1 MKDNRLE
8 QRIQHSLNAEL
19 SGLNTTSWQRD
30 QFFESATG
38 GTKVKRKLTYSLVL
52 AIVML
57 LIAATALAAAI
68 TNGFGLVDF
77 WKDTRDNVEIPED
90 AGQYIEHDLAV
101 EETEHFTVRF
111 RETLYDG
118 KTCHIVYDV
127 IPRSKELLLFD
138 KPLDEYW
145 YAQTHLNPDRNKMQ
159 EDGRTILDRWD
170 EGGFTSGWQVDIDVG
185 SDTEDIREYGGGG
198 VLDEETGIYTGSIDV
213 PLESLKEE
221 RTLWF
226 SVRMLPMKDMHD
238 EYSMDYDHEEHVYME
253 RTFHAAVSGEEVI
266 LVNIS
271 PVLFSSIGVQVDQIR
286 LMVLPQ
292 EIQYQIDYSLTDA
305 ALYHSLF
312 DEHPDA
318 DHTVTVHPSFRF
330 VKIEQNGAEPVILPR
345 GVTHNYIGYDIDEEK
360 GLYRQI
366 GSLGRSNFTD
376 IYTLGA
382 YRSLYDDS
390 PVPIETATFQVDVQ
404 NPDTFTP
411 EERVWQQE
419 SDRSKPHQEAT
430 DTFVN
435 PSESDFPQEEA
446 IRIAKEAIL
455 KAYSLPDDAL
465 NHVRVVT
472 NLYVT
477 EERPDYRRWF
487 VQFQVLKEG
496 SDDYVEKYYSC
507 IVDSE
512 GNVIGDPDIN
522 EKSVFEYAEN
532 KQSSVIAT
540 YNDYVMNKAGGWV
553 FQYWSPELK
562 ADFSEKDLPEVSA
575 IVESGDLSLLD
586 NGGDID
592 YDLMAIATH
601 RYGLPRETDITV
613 EQAYQIAVDYLK
625 EHYGLSE
632 DIISHY
638 DQWYYSYD
646 ITDPDN
652 PKWCI
657 VLWPGGSSAMY
668 LMNQYGH
675 DQSSSNYRIEINPS
689 NGTVLNDV
697 VIRLPYSRELSWL
710 VNRY

>member
-19 SGLNTTSWQRD
+19 SGLNTASWQRD
-30 QFFESATG
+30 QFFENATG
-38 GTKVKRKLTYSLVL
+38 GNKVKRKLTYSLVL

-68 TNGFGLVDF
+68 TNGFGLMDF

-90 AGQYIEHDLAV
+90 AGQYIEHDLAE

-111 RETLYDG
+111 REALYDG

-145 YAQTHLNPDRNKMQ
+145 YAQTHLNPDHEKMKV
-159 EDGRTILDRWD
+159 DGRTILDRWD
-170 EGGFTSGWQVDIDVG
+170 EGGYVSGWQVDIDVG
-185 SDTEDIREYGGGG
+185 SDTEDIREYSSEG
-198 VLDEETGIYTGSIDV
+198 VLDEETGIYTGQIDV
-213 PLESLKEE
+213 TLGSLREE
-221 RTLWF
+221 RTLRF
-226 SVRMLPMKDMHD
+226 IVRMLPLQDMHD
-238 EYSMDYDHEEHVYME
+238 EESMDYDHDEYVHME
-253 RTFHAAVSGEEVI
+253 RTFHAAMSGEEVI
-266 LVNIS
+266 LVNTN
-271 PVLFSSIGVQVDQIR
+271 PVLFPSIGVQVDQVR

-292 EIQYQIDYSLTDA
+292 EIQYQIDYSVTDN
-305 ALYHSLF
+305 ALFHSLF

-318 DHTVTVHPSFRF
+318 EHTVTVHPSFRF
-330 VKIEQNGAEPVILPR
+330 TEVDPDSGKTAILPR
-345 GVTHNYIGYDIDEEK
+345 GVTENYTGYSIDEKK
-360 GLYRQI
+360 GLFRQT
-366 GSLGRSNFTD
+366 GSLGRTCIAD
-376 IYTLGA
+376 TYTLGA
-382 YRSLYDDS
+382 YRAVYVDS
-390 PVPIETATFQVDVQ
+390 PAPMESVTFRADVQ
-404 NPDTFTP
+404 NPDTLTQ

-419 SDRSKPHQEAT
+419 SDRSQPHQETT

-435 PSESDFPQEEA
+435 PTESDFPQEEA

-465 NHVRVVT
+465 KHVRIVT

-477 EERPDYRRWF
+477 KERPDYRRWF
-487 VQFQVLKEG
+487 VQFQVLREG

-507 IVDSE
+507 IVDPE

-522 EKSVFEYAEN
+522 EKSVFEYADN

-540 YNDYVMNKAGGWV
+540 YNDYVMNKADGCV

-562 ADFSEKDLPEVSA
+562 ADFSEKVLPEVSS

-646 ITDPDN
+646 TTDPDN

-657 VLWPGGSSAMY
+657 VFWPGGSSAMY

-697 VIRLPYSRELSWL
+697 VIRLPYSKELSWL

>member
-19 SGLNTTSWQRD
+19 SGLNTTSWQRN
-30 QFFESATG
+30 QFFENATG

-68 TNGFGLVDF
+68 TNGFGLMDF

-90 AGQYIEHDLAV
+90 AGQYIEHDLAE

-111 RETLYDG
+111 REALYDG

-145 YAQTHLNPDRNKMQ
+145 YAQTHLNPDHEKMKV
-159 EDGRTILDRWD
+159 DGRTILDRWD
-170 EGGFTSGWQVDIDVG
+170 EGGYASGWQVDIDVG
-185 SDTEDIREYGGGG
+185 SDTEDIREYSSDG
-198 VLDEETGIYTGSIDV
+198 VLDEETGIYTGQIDV
-213 PLESLKEE
+213 TLGSLREE
-221 RTLWF
+221 RTLRF
-226 SVRMLPMKDMHD
+226 IVRMLPLQDMHD
-238 EYSMDYDHEEHVYME
+238 EESMDYDHDEYVHME
-253 RTFHAAVSGEEVI
+253 RTFHAAMSGEEVI
-266 LVNIS
+266 LVNTN
-271 PVLFSSIGVQVDQIR
+271 PVLFPSIGVQVDQVR

-305 ALYHSLF
+305 TLYHSIF
-312 DEHPDA
+312 DDHPDA
-318 DHTVTVHPSFRF
+318 DRTVTLLPLFRF
-330 VKIEQNGAEPVILPR
+330 VEATRDGDEPVAL
-345 GVTHNYIGYDIDEEK
+345 DEEK
-360 GLYRQI
+360 GLYRQT
-366 GSLGRSNFTD
+366 GSLGRSNFSDT
-376 IYTLGA
+376 YTLCA
-382 YRSLYDDS
+382 YRIS
-390 PVPIETATFQVDVQ
+390 VPIETVTFQVDVQ

-435 PSESDFPQEEA
+435 PTESDFPQEEA

-477 EERPDYRRWF
+477 EQRPVYRRWF
-487 VQFQVLKEG
+487 IQFQVLREG

-507 IVDSE
+507 IVDPE

-562 ADFSEKDLPEVSA
+562 ADFSEKVLPEVSA

-646 ITDPDN
+646 TTDPDN

-657 VLWPGGSSAMY
+657 VFWPGGSSAMY

-697 VIRLPYSRELSWL
+697 VIRLPYSKELSWL

>member
-30 QFFESATG
+30 QFFENATG

-68 TNGFGLVDF
+68 TNGFGLMDF

-111 RETLYDG
+111 REALYDG
-118 KTCHIVYDV
+118 KTCQIVYDV

-145 YAQTHLNPDRNKMQ
+145 YAQTRLNADIEEML

-170 EGGFTSGWQVDIDVG
+170 EGGYTSGWQVDIDVG
-185 SDTEDIREYGGGG
+185 SDTDTIGETSSRSNGI
-198 VLDEETGIYTGSIDV
+198 LDEETGIYTGQLDISIG
-213 PLESLKEE
+213 SLKEE

-226 SVRMLPMKDMHD
+226 NVWMVPLKDMHD
-238 EYSMDYDHEEHVYME
+238 EESLDYDHGEYVHME
-253 RTFHAAVSGEEVI
+253 RSFHAAISGEEVI
-266 LVNIS
+266 LVNTNS
-271 PVLFSSIGVQVDQIR
+271 VLFPSIGVQVDQVR

-305 ALYHSLF
+305 TLYHSIF
-312 DEHPDA
+312 DDHPDA
-318 DHTVTVHPSFRF
+318 DRTVTLLPLFRF
-330 VKIEQNGAEPVILPR
+330 VEATRDGDEPVALSKGIT
-345 GVTHNYIGYDIDEEK
+345 GNFSGYSVDEEK
-360 GLYRQI
+360 GLYRQT
-366 GSLGRSNFTD
+366 GSLGRSNFSDT
-376 IYTLGA
+376 YTLCA
-382 YRSLYDDS
+382 YRIS
-390 PVPIETATFQVDVQ
+390 VPIETVTFQVDVQ

-435 PSESDFPQEEA
+435 PTESDFPQEEA

-477 EERPDYRRWF
+477 EQRPDYRRWF
-487 VQFQVLKEG
+487 IQFQVLREG

-507 IVDSE
+507 IVDPE

-562 ADFSEKDLPEVSA
+562 ADFSEKVLPEVSA

-646 ITDPDN
+646 TTDPDN

-657 VLWPGGSSAMY
+657 VFWPGGSSAMY

-697 VIRLPYSRELSWL
+697 VIRLPYSKELSWL

>member
-1 MKDNRLE
+1 MKDKRLE
-8 QRIQHSLNAEL
+8 QQIQHSLNAEL

-30 QFFESATG
+30 QFFANATG
-38 GTKVKRKLTYSLVL
+38 GIKVKRKLTYSLVL

-68 TNGFGLVDF
+68 TNGFGLMDF

-90 AGQYIEHDLAV
+90 AGQYIEHNLAV

-111 RETLYDG
+111 REALYDG

-145 YAQTHLNPDRNKMQ
+145 YAQTRLNADIEEML

-170 EGGFTSGWQVDIDVG
+170 EGGYTSGWQVDIDVG
-185 SDTEDIREYGGGG
+185 SDTDTIGETSSRSNGI
-198 VLDEETGIYTGSIDV
+198 LDEETGIYTGQLDISIG
-213 PLESLKEE
+213 SLKEE

-226 SVRMLPMKDMHD
+226 NVWMVPLKDMHD
-238 EYSMDYDHEEHVYME
+238 EESLDYDHGEYVHME
-253 RTFHAAVSGEEVI
+253 RSFHAAMSGEEVI
-266 LVNIS
+266 LVNTT
-271 PVLFSSIGVQVDQIR
+271 PVLFSSIGVQVDQVR

-292 EIQYQIDYSLTDA
+292 EIQYQIDFSLTDA
-305 ALYHSLF
+305 TLYHSIF
-312 DEHPDA
+312 DYHPDA
-318 DHTVTVHPSFRF
+318 DHTVTLQPEFRF
-330 VKIEQNGAEPVILPR
+330 VKATQDGDEPVALSKGIT
-345 GVTHNYIGYDIDEEK
+345 GNFSGYSVDEEK
-360 GLYRQI
+360 GLYRQA
-366 GSLGRSNFTD
+366 GSLGRSNFSDT
-376 IYTLGA
+376 YTLCA
-382 YRSLYDDS
+382 YRIS
-390 PVPIETATFQVDVQ
+390 VPIETVTFQVDVQ

-435 PSESDFPQEEA
+435 PTESDFPQEEA

-477 EERPDYRRWF
+477 EQRPVYRRWF
-487 VQFQVLKEG
+487 IQFQVLREG

-507 IVDSE
+507 IVDPE

-562 ADFSEKDLPEVSA
+562 ADFSEKVLPEVSA

-646 ITDPDN
+646 TTDPDN

-657 VLWPGGSSAMY
+657 VFWPGGSSARS

-697 VIRLPYSRELSWL
+697 VIRLPYSKELSWL

>member
-19 SGLNTTSWQRD
+19 SGLNTASWQRD
-30 QFFESATG
+30 QFFENATG
-38 GTKVKRKLTYSLVL
+38 GNKVKRKLTYSLVL

-68 TNGFGLVDF
+68 TNGFGLMDF

-90 AGQYIEHDLAV
+90 AGQYIEHDLA
-101 EETEHFTVRF
+101 EKETEHFTVRF
-111 RETLYDG
+111 REALYDG

-145 YAQTHLNPDRNKMQ
+145 YAQTHLNPDHEKMKV
-159 EDGRTILDRWD
+159 DGRTILDRWD
-170 EGGFTSGWQVDIDVG
+170 EGGYASGWQVDIDVG
-185 SDTEDIREYGGGG
+185 SDTEDIREYSSEG
-198 VLDEETGIYTGSIDV
+198 VLDEETGIYTGQIDV
-213 PLESLKEE
+213 TLGSLREE
-221 RTLWF
+221 RTLRF
-226 SVRMLPMKDMHD
+226 IVRMLPLQDMHD
-238 EYSMDYDHEEHVYME
+238 EESMDYDHDEYVHME
-253 RTFHAAVSGEEVI
+253 RTFHAAISGEEVI
-266 LVNIS
+266 LVNTN
-271 PVLFSSIGVQVDQIR
+271 PVLFPSIGVQVDQVR

-305 ALYHSLF
+305 TLYHSIF
-312 DEHPDA
+312 DDHPDA
-318 DHTVTVHPSFRF
+318 DRTVTLLPLFRF
-330 VKIEQNGAEPVILPR
+330 VEATRDGDEPVALSKGI
-345 GVTHNYIGYDIDEEK
+345 TDNFSGYSVDEEK
-360 GLYRQI
+360 GLYRQT
-366 GSLGRSNFTD
+366 GSLGRSNFSDT
-376 IYTLGA
+376 YTLCA
-382 YRSLYDDS
+382 YRIS
-390 PVPIETATFQVDVQ
+390 VPIETVTFQVDVQ

-419 SDRSKPHQEAT
+419 SDRSKPHNEAD

-435 PSESDFPQEEA
+435 PTESDFPQEEA

-477 EERPDYRRWF
+477 EQRPDYRRWF
-487 VQFQVLKEG
+487 IQFQVLREG

-507 IVDSE
+507 IVDPE

-562 ADFSEKDLPEVSA
+562 ADFSEKVLPEVSA

-646 ITDPDN
+646 TTDPDN

-657 VLWPGGSSAMY
+657 VFWPGGSSAMY

-697 VIRLPYSRELSWL
+697 VIRLPYSKELSWL

>member
-30 QFFESATG
+30 QFFENATG
-38 GTKVKRKLTYSLVL
+38 GNKVKRKLTYSLAL

-68 TNGFGLVDF
+68 TNGFGLMDF

-90 AGQYIEHDLAV
+90 AGQYIEHDLAE

-111 RETLYDG
+111 REALYDG

-145 YAQTHLNPDRNKMQ
+145 YAQTRLNADIEEML

-170 EGGFTSGWQVDIDVG
+170 EGGYTSGWQVDIDVG
-185 SDTEDIREYGGGG
+185 SDTDTIGETSSRSNGI
-198 VLDEETGIYTGSIDV
+198 LDEETGIYTGQLDISIG
-213 PLESLKEE
+213 SLKEE

-226 SVRMLPMKDMHD
+226 NVWMVPLKDMHD
-238 EYSMDYDHEEHVYME
+238 EESLDYDHGEYVHME
-253 RTFHAAVSGEEVI
+253 RTFHAATSGEEVI
-266 LVNIS
+266 LANTN
-271 PVLFSSIGVQVDQIR
+271 PVLFPSIGVQVDQVR

-305 ALYHSLF
+305 TLYHSIF
-312 DEHPDA
+312 DYHPDA
-318 DHTVTVHPSFRF
+318 DHTVTLQPEFRF
-330 VKIEQNGAEPVILPR
+330 VKAMRDGDEPVALSKGIT
-345 GVTHNYIGYDIDEEK
+345 GNFSGYSVDEEK
-360 GLYRQI
+360 GLYRQT
-366 GSLGRSNFTD
+366 GSLGRSNFSDT
-376 IYTLGA
+376 YTLCA
-382 YRSLYDDS
+382 YRIS
-390 PVPIETATFQVDVQ
+390 VPIETVTFQVDVQ

-477 EERPDYRRWF
+477 EQRPVYRRWF
-487 VQFQVLKEG
+487 IQFQVLRKG

-507 IVDSE
+507 IVDPE

-562 ADFSEKDLPEVSA
+562 ADFSEKVLPEVSA

-646 ITDPDN
+646 TTDPDN

-657 VLWPGGSSAMY
+657 VFWPGGSSAMY

-697 VIRLPYSRELSWL
+697 VIRLPYSKELSWL

>member
-30 QFFESATG
+30 QFFEHATG

-68 TNGFGLVDF
+68 TNGFGLMDF

-90 AGQYIEHDLAV
+90 AGQYIEQDLAV

-111 RETLYDG
+111 REALYDG

-145 YAQTHLNPDRNKMQ
+145 YAQTRLNADIEEML

-170 EGGFTSGWQVDIDVG
+170 EGGYTSGWQVDIDVG
-185 SDTEDIREYGGGG
+185 SDTDTIGETSSRSNGI
-198 VLDEETGIYTGSIDV
+198 LDEETGIYTGQLDISIG
-213 PLESLKEE
+213 SLKEE

-226 SVRMLPMKDMHD
+226 NVWMVPLKDMHD
-238 EYSMDYDHEEHVYME
+238 EESLDYDHGEYVHME
-253 RTFHAAVSGEEVI
+253 RTFHAATSGEEVI
-266 LVNIS
+266 LVNTN
-271 PVLFSSIGVQVDQIR
+271 PVLFPSIGVQVDQVR

-305 ALYHSLF
+305 TLYHSIF
-312 DEHPDA
+312 DDHPDA
-318 DHTVTVHPSFRF
+318 DRTVTLLPLFRF
-330 VKIEQNGAEPVILPR
+330 VEATRDGDEPVALSKGIT
-345 GVTHNYIGYDIDEEK
+345 GNFSGYSVDEEK
-360 GLYRQI
+360 GLYRQT
-366 GSLGRSNFTD
+366 GSLGRSNFSDT
-376 IYTLGA
+376 YTLCA
-382 YRSLYDDS
+382 YRIS
-390 PVPIETATFQVDVQ
+390 VPIETVTFQVDVQ

-435 PSESDFPQEEA
+435 PTESDFPQEEA

-477 EERPDYRRWF
+477 EQRPVYRRRF
-487 VQFQVLKEG
+487 IQFQVLREG

-507 IVDSE
+507 IVDPE

-562 ADFSEKDLPEVSA
+562 ADFSEKVLPEVSA

-646 ITDPDN
+646 TTDPDN

-657 VLWPGGSSAMY
+657 VFWPGGSSAMY

-697 VIRLPYSRELSWL
+697 VIRLPYSKELSWL

>member
-19 SGLNTTSWQRD
+19 SGLNTTSWQRN
-30 QFFESATG
+30 QFFANATG

-68 TNGFGLVDF
+68 TNGFGLMDF

-90 AGQYIEHDLAV
+90 AGQYIEHDLAE

-111 RETLYDG
+111 REALYDG

-145 YAQTHLNPDRNKMQ
+145 YAQTHLNPDHEKMKV
-159 EDGRTILDRWD
+159 DGRTILDRWD
-170 EGGFTSGWQVDIDVG
+170 EGGYASGWQVDIDVG
-185 SDTEDIREYGGGG
+185 SDTEDIREYSSEG
-198 VLDEETGIYTGSIDV
+198 VLDEETGIYTGQIDV
-213 PLESLKEE
+213 TLGSLREE
-221 RTLWF
+221 RTLRF
-226 SVRMLPMKDMHD
+226 IVRMLPLQDMHD
-238 EYSMDYDHEEHVYME
+238 EESMDYDHDEYVHME
-253 RTFHAAVSGEEVI
+253 RTFHAAISGEEVI
-266 LVNIS
+266 LVNTN
-271 PVLFSSIGVQVDQIR
+271 PVLFPSIGVQVDQVR

-305 ALYHSLF
+305 TLYHSIF
-312 DEHPDA
+312 DDHSDA
-318 DHTVTVHPSFRF
+318 DRTVTLLPLFRF
-330 VKIEQNGAEPVILPR
+330 VEATRDGDEPVALSKGI
-345 GVTHNYIGYDIDEEK
+345 TDNFSGYSVDEEK
-360 GLYRQI
+360 GLYRQT
-366 GSLGRSNFTD
+366 GSLGRSNFSDT
-376 IYTLGA
+376 YTLCA
-382 YRSLYDDS
+382 YRIS
-390 PVPIETATFQVDVQ
+390 VPIETVAFQVDVQ

-419 SDRSKPHQEAT
+419 SDRSKPHNEAD

-435 PSESDFPQEEA
+435 PTESDFPQEEA

-477 EERPDYRRWF
+477 EQRPDYRRWF
-487 VQFQVLKEG
+487 IQFQVLREG

-507 IVDSE
+507 IVDPE

-562 ADFSEKDLPEVSA
+562 ADFSEKVLPEVSA

-646 ITDPDN
+646 TTDPDN

-657 VLWPGGSSAMY
+657 VFWPGGSSAMY

-697 VIRLPYSRELSWL
+697 VIRLPYSKELSWL

>member
-30 QFFESATG
+30 QFFENATG

-111 RETLYDG
+111 REALYDG

-145 YAQTHLNPDRNKMQ
+145 YAQTRLNADIKEML

-170 EGGFTSGWQVDIDVG
+170 EGGYTSGWQVDIDVG
-185 SDTEDIREYGGGG
+185 SDTDTIGETSSRSNGI
-198 VLDEETGIYTGSIDV
+198 LDEETGIYTGQLDISIG
-213 PLESLKEE
+213 SLKEE

-226 SVRMLPMKDMHD
+226 NVWMVPLKDMHD
-238 EYSMDYDHEEHVYME
+238 EESLDYDHGEYVHME
-253 RTFHAAVSGEEVI
+253 RSFHAAMSGEEVI
-266 LVNIS
+266 LVNTT
-271 PVLFSSIGVQVDQIR
+271 PVLFSSIGVQVDQVR
-286 LMVLPQ
+286 LVVLPQ
-292 EIQYQIDYSLTDA
+292 EIQYQIVYSLTDA
-305 ALYHSLF
+305 TLYHSIF

-318 DHTVTVHPSFRF
+318 DHTVTLQPEFRF
-330 VKIEQNGAEPVILPR
+330 VKATQDDDEPVALPK
-345 GVTHNYIGYDIDEEK
+345 GITGNFSGYSIDEEK
-360 GLYRQI
+360 GLYRQT

-376 IYTLGA
+376 TYTLCA
-382 YRSLYDDS
+382 YRIS
-390 PVPIETATFQVDVQ
+390 VPIETVTFQVDVQ

-435 PSESDFPQEEA
+435 PTESDFPQEEA

-477 EERPDYRRWF
+477 EQRPDYHRWF
-487 VQFQVLKEG
+487 VQFQVLREG
-496 SDDYVEKYYSC
+496 SEDYAEKYYSC
-507 IVDSE
+507 IVDPE
-512 GNVIGDPDIN
+512 GKVIGDPDIN
-522 EKSVFEYAEN
+522 EKSVYEYAEK

-540 YNDYVMNKAGGWV
+540 YNDYVMNKAGGWD
-553 FQYWSPELK
+553 FQYWNIELK
-562 ADFSEKDLPEVSA
+562 ADFSEKVLPEVSA

-592 YDLMAIATH
+592 YALMAIAMH
-601 RYGLPRETDITV
+601 RYGLPRKTDITV

-638 DQWYYSYD
+638 DKWYYSYD

-657 VLWPGGSSAMY
+657 VFWPGGSSAMY
-668 LMNQYGH
+668 LMNTYGH

-689 NGTVLNDV
+689 NGTVVNDV
-697 VIRLPYSRELSWL
+697 VIRLPYSNELTWL

>member
-1 MKDNRLE
+1 MKDKRLE
-8 QRIQHSLNAEL
+8 QQIQHSLNAEL

-30 QFFESATG
+30 QFYKNATG

-68 TNGFGLVDF
+68 TNGFGLMDF

-111 RETLYDG
+111 REALYDG

-145 YAQTHLNPDRNKMQ
+145 YAQTHLNPDHEKMKV
-159 EDGRTILDRWD
+159 DGRTILDRWD
-170 EGGFTSGWQVDIDVG
+170 EGGYASGWQVDIDVG
-185 SDTEDIREYGGGG
+185 SDTEDIREYSSEG
-198 VLDEETGIYTGSIDV
+198 VLDEETGIYTGQIDV
-213 PLESLKEE
+213 TLGSLREE
-221 RTLWF
+221 RTLRF
-226 SVRMLPMKDMHD
+226 IVRMLPLQDMHD
-238 EYSMDYDHEEHVYME
+238 EESMDYDHDEYVHME
-253 RTFHAAVSGEEVI
+253 RTFHAAISGEEVI
-266 LVNIS
+266 LVNTN
-271 PVLFSSIGVQVDQIR
+271 PVLFPSIGVQVDQVR

-305 ALYHSLF
+305 TLYHSIF
-312 DEHPDA
+312 DDHPDA
-318 DHTVTVHPSFRF
+318 DRTVTLLPLFRF
-330 VKIEQNGAEPVILPR
+330 VEATRDGDEPVALSKGI
-345 GVTHNYIGYDIDEEK
+345 TDNFSGYSVDEEK
-360 GLYRQI
+360 GLYRQT
-366 GSLGRSNFTD
+366 GSLGRSNFSDT
-376 IYTLGA
+376 YTLCA
-382 YRSLYDDS
+382 YRIS
-390 PVPIETATFQVDVQ
+390 VPIETVTFQVDVQ

-419 SDRSKPHQEAT
+419 SDRSKPHNEAD

-435 PSESDFPQEEA
+435 PTESDFPQEEA

-477 EERPDYRRWF
+477 EQRPDYRRWF
-487 VQFQVLKEG
+487 IQFQVLREG

-507 IVDSE
+507 IVDPE

-562 ADFSEKDLPEVSA
+562 ADFSEKVLPEVSA

-646 ITDPDN
+646 TTDPDN

-657 VLWPGGSSAMY
+657 VFWPGGSSAMY

-697 VIRLPYSRELSWL
+697 VIRLPYSKELSWL

>member
-19 SGLNTTSWQRD
+19 SGLNTTSWQRN
-30 QFFESATG
+30 QFFENATG

-68 TNGFGLVDF
+68 TNGFGLMDF

-111 RETLYDG
+111 REALYDG

-145 YAQTHLNPDRNKMQ
+145 YAQTHLNPDHEKMKV
-159 EDGRTILDRWD
+159 DGRTILDRWD
-170 EGGFTSGWQVDIDVG
+170 EGGYASGWQVDIDVG
-185 SDTEDIREYGGGG
+185 SDTEDIREYSSEG
-198 VLDEETGIYTGSIDV
+198 VLDEETGIYTGQIDV
-213 PLESLKEE
+213 TLGSLREE
-221 RTLWF
+221 RTLRF
-226 SVRMLPMKDMHD
+226 IVRMLPLQDMHD
-238 EYSMDYDHEEHVYME
+238 EESMDYDHDEYVHME
-253 RTFHAAVSGEEVI
+253 RTFHAAISGEEVI
-266 LVNIS
+266 LVNTN
-271 PVLFSSIGVQVDQIR
+271 PVLFPSIGVQVDQVR

-305 ALYHSLF
+305 TLYHSIF
-312 DEHPDA
+312 DDHPDA
-318 DHTVTVHPSFRF
+318 DRTVTLLPLFRF
-330 VKIEQNGAEPVILPR
+330 VEATRDGDEPVALSKGIT
-345 GVTHNYIGYDIDEEK
+345 GNFSGYSVDEEK
-360 GLYRQI
+360 GLYRQT
-366 GSLGRSNFTD
+366 GSLGRSNFSDT
-376 IYTLGA
+376 YTLCA
-382 YRSLYDDS
+382 YRIS
-390 PVPIETATFQVDVQ
+390 VPIETVTFQVDVQ

-435 PSESDFPQEEA
+435 PTESDFPQEEA

-477 EERPDYRRWF
+477 EQRPVYRRWF
-487 VQFQVLKEG
+487 IQFQVLRKG

-507 IVDSE
+507 IVDPE

-562 ADFSEKDLPEVSA
+562 ADFSEKVLPEVSA

-646 ITDPDN
+646 TTDPDN

-657 VLWPGGSSAMY
+657 VFWPGGSSAMY

-697 VIRLPYSRELSWL
+697 VIRLPYSKELSWL

>member
-19 SGLNTTSWQRD
+19 SGLNTASWQRD
-30 QFFESATG
+30 QFFENATG
-38 GTKVKRKLTYSLVL
+38 GNKVNRKLTYSLVL

-68 TNGFGLVDF
+68 TNGFGLMDF

-90 AGQYIEHDLAV
+90 AGQYIEHDLAE

-111 RETLYDG
+111 REALYDG

-145 YAQTHLNPDRNKMQ
+145 YAQTHLNPDHEKMKV
-159 EDGRTILDRWD
+159 DGRTILDRWD
-170 EGGFTSGWQVDIDVG
+170 EGGYASGWQVDIDVG
-185 SDTEDIREYGGGG
+185 SDTEDIREYSSEG
-198 VLDEETGIYTGSIDV
+198 VLDEETGIYTGQIDV
-213 PLESLKEE
+213 TLGSLREE
-221 RTLWF
+221 RTLRF
-226 SVRMLPMKDMHD
+226 IVRMLPLQDMHD
-238 EYSMDYDHEEHVYME
+238 EESMDYDHDEYVHME
-253 RTFHAAVSGEEVI
+253 RTFHAAISGEEVI
-266 LVNIS
+266 LVNTNS
-271 PVLFSSIGVQVDQIR
+271 VLFPSIGVQVDQVR
-286 LMVLPQ
+286 LM
-292 EIQYQIDYSLTDA
+292 
-305 ALYHSLF
+305 YHSIF
-312 DEHPDA
+312 DDHPDA
-318 DHTVTVHPSFRF
+318 DRTVTLLPLFRF
-330 VKIEQNGAEPVILPR
+330 VEATRDGDEPVALSKGI
-345 GVTHNYIGYDIDEEK
+345 TDNFSGYSVDEEK
-360 GLYRQI
+360 GLYRQT
-366 GSLGRSNFTD
+366 GSLGRSNFSDT
-376 IYTLGA
+376 YTLCA
-382 YRSLYDDS
+382 YRIS
-390 PVPIETATFQVDVQ
+390 VPIETVTFQVDVQ

-419 SDRSKPHQEAT
+419 SDRSKPHNEAD

-435 PSESDFPQEEA
+435 PTESDFPQEEA

-477 EERPDYRRWF
+477 EQRPDYRRWF
-487 VQFQVLKEG
+487 IQFQVLREG

-507 IVDSE
+507 IVDPE

-562 ADFSEKDLPEVSA
+562 ADFSEKVLPEVSA

-646 ITDPDN
+646 TTDPDN

-657 VLWPGGSSAMY
+657 VFWPGGSSAMY

-689 NGTVLNDV
+689 NGTVVNDV
-697 VIRLPYSRELSWL
+697 VIRLPYSKELTWL

>member
-1 MKDNRLE
+1 MLSRDNVVRFTIEAILFFVLSALAVVGGILATNTREYTRLQAGLMADYADVLPASSYTEVQSALVEGYGISNVYEGLDEDGNPNGFVVEVEVTDHQTGNPLNLMIGIDYNTAQLTGLQRAPQDQGLSAITDEDIRTILNQARGQQIPVAYGVQRQDTDDTAE
-8 QRIQHSLNAEL
+8 QQVLAGLNDGIYYAQTLSADRSGYIDYVEMSIENGMITMVQWDAFNVDMNIKNRRESSLDGVYEV
-19 SGLNTTSWQRD
+19 SGLNWASQ
-30 QFFESATG
+30 SYI
-38 GTKVKRKLTYSLVL
+38 LCH
-52 AIVML
+52 
-57 LIAATALAAAI
+57 AL
-68 TNGFGLVDF
+68 
-77 WKDTRDNVEIPED
+77 
-90 AGQYIEHDLAV
+90 
-101 EETEHFTVRF
+101 
-111 RETLYDG
+111 
-118 KTCHIVYDV
+118 
-127 IPRSKELLLFD
+127 
-138 KPLDEYW
+138 
-145 YAQTHLNPDRNKMQ
+145 M
-159 EDGRTILDRWD
+159 
-170 EGGFTSGWQVDIDVG
+170 
-185 SDTEDIREYGGGG
+185 
-198 VLDEETGIYTGSIDV
+198 
-213 PLESLKEE
+213 
-221 RTLWF
+221 
-226 SVRMLPMKDMHD
+226 
-238 EYSMDYDHEEHVYME
+238 
-253 RTFHAAVSGEEVI
+253 
-266 LVNIS
+266 
-271 PVLFSSIGVQVDQIR
+271 
-286 LMVLPQ
+286 
-292 EIQYQIDYSLTDA
+292 
-305 ALYHSLF
+305 
-312 DEHPDA
+312 
-318 DHTVTVHPSFRF
+318 
-330 VKIEQNGAEPVILPR
+330 
-345 GVTHNYIGYDIDEEK
+345 
-360 GLYRQI
+360 
-366 GSLGRSNFTD
+366 
-376 IYTLGA
+376 
-382 YRSLYDDS
+382 
-390 PVPIETATFQVDVQ
+390 DVQ

-419 SDRSKPHQEAT
+419 SDRSKPHNEAD

-435 PSESDFPQEEA
+435 PTESDFPQEEA

-477 EERPDYRRWF
+477 EQRPDYRRWF
-487 VQFQVLKEG
+487 IQFQVLREG

-507 IVDSE
+507 IVDPE

-562 ADFSEKDLPEVSA
+562 ADFSEKVLPEVSA

-646 ITDPDN
+646 TTDPDN

-657 VLWPGGSSAMY
+657 VFWPGGSSAMY

-697 VIRLPYSRELSWL
+697 VIRLPYSKELSWL

>member
-30 QFFESATG
+30 QFFENATG

-68 TNGFGLVDF
+68 TNGFGLMDF

-111 RETLYDG
+111 REALYDG

-145 YAQTHLNPDRNKMQ
+145 YAQTRLNADIEEML

-170 EGGFTSGWQVDIDVG
+170 EGGYTSGWQVDIDVG
-185 SDTEDIREYGGGG
+185 SDTDTIGETSSRSNGI
-198 VLDEETGIYTGSIDV
+198 LDEETGIYTGQLDISIG
-213 PLESLKEE
+213 SLKEE

-226 SVRMLPMKDMHD
+226 NVWMVPLKDMHD
-238 EYSMDYDHEEHVYME
+238 EESLDYDHGEYVHME
-253 RTFHAAVSGEEVI
+253 RSFHAAISGEEVI
-266 LVNIS
+266 LVNTNS
-271 PVLFSSIGVQVDQIR
+271 VLFPSIGVQVDQVR

-305 ALYHSLF
+305 TLYHSIF
-312 DEHPDA
+312 DDHPDA
-318 DHTVTVHPSFRF
+318 DRTVTLLPLFRF
-330 VKIEQNGAEPVILPR
+330 VEATRDGDEPVALSKGI
-345 GVTHNYIGYDIDEEK
+345 TDNFSGYSVDEEK
-360 GLYRQI
+360 GLYRQT
-366 GSLGRSNFTD
+366 GSLGRSNFSDT
-376 IYTLGA
+376 YTLCA
-382 YRSLYDDS
+382 YRIS
-390 PVPIETATFQVDVQ
+390 VPIETVTFQVDVQ

-419 SDRSKPHQEAT
+419 SDRSKPHNEAD

-435 PSESDFPQEEA
+435 PTESDFPQEEA

-477 EERPDYRRWF
+477 EQRPDYRRWF
-487 VQFQVLKEG
+487 IQFQVLREG

-507 IVDSE
+507 IVDPE

-562 ADFSEKDLPEVSA
+562 ADFSEKVLPEVSA

-646 ITDPDN
+646 TTDPDN

-657 VLWPGGSSAMY
+657 VFWPGGSSAMY

-697 VIRLPYSRELSWL
+697 VIRLPYSKELSWL

>member
-1 MKDNRLE
+1 MKDNRLG

-19 SGLNTTSWQRD
+19 SGLNTTSWQRN
-30 QFFESATG
+30 QFFENATG
-38 GTKVKRKLTYSLVL
+38 GTRVKRKLTYSLVL

-68 TNGFGLVDF
+68 TNGFGLMDF

-111 RETLYDG
+111 REALYDG

-145 YAQTHLNPDRNKMQ
+145 YAQTHLNPDHEKMKV
-159 EDGRTILDRWD
+159 DGRTILDRWD
-170 EGGFTSGWQVDIDVG
+170 EGGYASGWQVDIDVG
-185 SDTEDIREYGGGG
+185 SDTEDIREYSSEG
-198 VLDEETGIYTGSIDV
+198 VLDEETGIYTGQIDV
-213 PLESLKEE
+213 TLGSLREE
-221 RTLWF
+221 RTLRF
-226 SVRMLPMKDMHD
+226 IVRMLPLQDMHD
-238 EYSMDYDHEEHVYME
+238 EESMDYDHDEYVHME
-253 RTFHAAVSGEEVI
+253 RTFHAAMSGEEVI
-266 LVNIS
+266 LVNTN
-271 PVLFSSIGVQVDQIR
+271 PVLFPSIGVQVDQVR

-305 ALYHSLF
+305 TLYHSIF
-312 DEHPDA
+312 DDHPDA
-318 DHTVTVHPSFRF
+318 DRTVTLLPLFRF
-330 VKIEQNGAEPVILPR
+330 VEATRDGDEPVALSKGI
-345 GVTHNYIGYDIDEEK
+345 TDNFSGYSVDEEK
-360 GLYRQI
+360 GLYRQT
-366 GSLGRSNFTD
+366 GSLGRSNFSDT
-376 IYTLGA
+376 YTLCA
-382 YRSLYDDS
+382 YRIS
-390 PVPIETATFQVDVQ
+390 VPIETVTFQVDVQ

-419 SDRSKPHQEAT
+419 SDRSKPHNEAD

-435 PSESDFPQEEA
+435 PTESDFPQEEA

-477 EERPDYRRWF
+477 EQRPDYRRWF
-487 VQFQVLKEG
+487 IQFQVLREG

-507 IVDSE
+507 IVDPE

-562 ADFSEKDLPEVSA
+562 ADFSEKVLPEVSA

-646 ITDPDN
+646 TTDPDN

-657 VLWPGGSSAMY
+657 VFWPGGSSAMY

-697 VIRLPYSRELSWL
+697 VIRLPYSKELSWL

>member
-30 QFFESATG
+30 QFFENATG

-68 TNGFGLVDF
+68 TNGFGLMDF

-111 RETLYDG
+111 REALYDG

-145 YAQTHLNPDRNKMQ
+145 YAQTRLNADIEEML

-170 EGGFTSGWQVDIDVG
+170 EGGYTSGWQVDIDVG
-185 SDTEDIREYGGGG
+185 SDTDTIGETSSRSNGI
-198 VLDEETGIYTGSIDV
+198 LDEETGIYTGQLDISIG
-213 PLESLKEE
+213 SLKEE

-226 SVRMLPMKDMHD
+226 NVWMVPLKDMHD
-238 EYSMDYDHEEHVYME
+238 EESLDYDHGEYVHME
-253 RTFHAAVSGEEVI
+253 RTFHAAMSGEEVI
-266 LVNIS
+266 LVNTN
-271 PVLFSSIGVQVDQIR
+271 PVLFSSIGVQVDQVR
-286 LMVLPQ
+286 LVVLPQ
-292 EIQYQIDYSLTDA
+292 EIQYQIDFSLTDA
-305 ALYHSLF
+305 TLYHSIF
-312 DEHPDA
+312 DDHPDA
-318 DHTVTVHPSFRF
+318 DHTVMLQPEFRF
-330 VKIEQNGAEPVILPR
+330 VKATRDGDEPVALSKGIT
-345 GVTHNYIGYDIDEEK
+345 GNFSGYSVDEEK
-360 GLYRQI
+360 GLYRQT
-366 GSLGRSNFTD
+366 GSLGRSNFSDT
-376 IYTLGA
+376 YTLCA
-382 YRSLYDDS
+382 YRIS
-390 PVPIETATFQVDVQ
+390 VPIETVTFQVDVQ

-435 PSESDFPQEEA
+435 PTESDFPQEEA

-477 EERPDYRRWF
+477 EQRPVYRRWF
-487 VQFQVLKEG
+487 IQFQVLREG

-507 IVDSE
+507 IVDPE

-562 ADFSEKDLPEVSA
+562 ADFSEKVLPEVSA

-657 VLWPGGSSAMY
+657 VFWPGGSSAMY
-668 LMNQYGH
+668 LMNTYGH

-689 NGTVLNDV
+689 NGIVLNDV
-697 VIRLPYSRELSWL
+697 VIRLPYSKELSWL

>member
-1 MKDNRLE
+1 
-8 QRIQHSLNAEL
+8 
-19 SGLNTTSWQRD
+19 
-30 QFFESATG
+30 
-38 GTKVKRKLTYSLVL
+38 
-52 AIVML
+52 ML

-68 TNGFGLVDF
+68 TNGFGLMDF

-90 AGQYIEHDLAV
+90 AGQYIEHDLAE

-111 RETLYDG
+111 REALYDG

-145 YAQTHLNPDRNKMQ
+145 YADHEKMKV
-159 EDGRTILDRWD
+159 DGRTILDRWD
-170 EGGFTSGWQVDIDVG
+170 EGGYASGWQVDIDVG
-185 SDTEDIREYGGGG
+185 SDTEDIREYSSEG
-198 VLDEETGIYTGSIDV
+198 VLDEETGIYTGQIDV
-213 PLESLKEE
+213 TLGSLREE
-221 RTLWF
+221 RTLRF
-226 SVRMLPMKDMHD
+226 IVRMLPLQDMHD
-238 EYSMDYDHEEHVYME
+238 EESMDYDHDEYVHME
-253 RTFHAAVSGEEVI
+253 RTFHAAISGEEVI
-266 LVNIS
+266 LVNTN
-271 PVLFSSIGVQVDQIR
+271 PVLFPSIGVQVDQVR

-305 ALYHSLF
+305 TLYHSIF
-312 DEHPDA
+312 DDHPDA
-318 DHTVTVHPSFRF
+318 DRTVTLLPLFRF
-330 VKIEQNGAEPVILPR
+330 VEATRDGDEPVALSKGI
-345 GVTHNYIGYDIDEEK
+345 TDNFSGYSVDEEK
-360 GLYRQI
+360 GLYRQT
-366 GSLGRSNFTD
+366 GSLGRSNFSDT
-376 IYTLGA
+376 YTLCA
-382 YRSLYDDS
+382 YRIS
-390 PVPIETATFQVDVQ
+390 VPIETVTFQVDVQ

-419 SDRSKPHQEAT
+419 SDRSKPHNEAD

-435 PSESDFPQEEA
+435 PTESDFPQEEA

-477 EERPDYRRWF
+477 EQRPDYRRWF
-487 VQFQVLKEG
+487 IQFQVLREG

-507 IVDSE
+507 IVDPE

-562 ADFSEKDLPEVSA
+562 ADFSEKVLPEVSA

-646 ITDPDN
+646 TTDPDN

-657 VLWPGGSSAMY
+657 VFWPGGSSAMY

-697 VIRLPYSRELSWL
+697 VIRLPYSKELSWL

>member
-1 MKDNRLE
+1 M
-8 QRIQHSLNAEL
+8 
-19 SGLNTTSWQRD
+19 
-30 QFFESATG
+30 
-38 GTKVKRKLTYSLVL
+38 KRKLTYSLAL

-111 RETLYDG
+111 REALYDG

-145 YAQTHLNPDRNKMQ
+145 YAQTRLNADIEEML

-170 EGGFTSGWQVDIDVG
+170 EGGYTSGWQVDIDVG
-185 SDTEDIREYGGGG
+185 SDTDTIGETSSRSNGI
-198 VLDEETGIYTGSIDV
+198 LDEETGIYTGQLDISIG
-213 PLESLKEE
+213 SLKEE

-226 SVRMLPMKDMHD
+226 NVWMVPMKDMHD
-238 EYSMDYDHEEHVYME
+238 EESMDYDHGEYVHME
-253 RTFHAAVSGEEVI
+253 RTFHAAMSGEEVI
-266 LVNIS
+266 LVNTT
-271 PVLFSSIGVQVDQIR
+271 PVLFPSIGVQVDQVR
-286 LMVLPQ
+286 LVVLSQ

-305 ALYHSLF
+305 TLYHSIF
-312 DEHPDA
+312 DDHPDA
-318 DHTVTVHPSFRF
+318 DHTVMLQPEFRF
-330 VKIEQNGAEPVILPR
+330 VKATRDGDEPVALSKGIT
-345 GVTHNYIGYDIDEEK
+345 GNFSGYSVDEEK
-360 GLYRQI
+360 GLYRQT
-366 GSLGRSNFTD
+366 GSLGRSNFSDT
-376 IYTLGA
+376 YTLCA
-382 YRSLYDDS
+382 YRIS
-390 PVPIETATFQVDVQ
+390 VPIETVTFQVDVQ

-435 PSESDFPQEEA
+435 PTESDFPQEEA

-477 EERPDYRRWF
+477 EQRPVYRRWF
-487 VQFQVLKEG
+487 IQFQVLRKG

-507 IVDSE
+507 IVDPE

-562 ADFSEKDLPEVSA
+562 ADFSEKVLPEVSA

-646 ITDPDN
+646 TTDPDN

-657 VLWPGGSSAMY
+657 VFWPGGSSAMY

-697 VIRLPYSRELSWL
+697 VIRLPYSKELSWL

>member
-1 MKDNRLE
+1 M
-8 QRIQHSLNAEL
+8 
-19 SGLNTTSWQRD
+19 
-30 QFFESATG
+30 
-38 GTKVKRKLTYSLVL
+38 KRKLTYSLVL

-68 TNGFGLVDF
+68 TNGFGLMDF

-90 AGQYIEHDLAV
+90 AGQYIEHDLAE

-111 RETLYDG
+111 REALYDG

-145 YAQTHLNPDRNKMQ
+145 YAQTHLNPDHEKMKV
-159 EDGRTILDRWD
+159 DGRTILDRWD
-170 EGGFTSGWQVDIDVG
+170 EGGYASGWQVDIDVG
-185 SDTEDIREYGGGG
+185 SDTEDIREYSSEG
-198 VLDEETGIYTGSIDV
+198 VLDEETGIYTGQIDV
-213 PLESLKEE
+213 TLGSLREE
-221 RTLWF
+221 RTLRF
-226 SVRMLPMKDMHD
+226 IVRMLPLQDMHD
-238 EYSMDYDHEEHVYME
+238 EESMDYDHDEYVHME
-253 RTFHAAVSGEEVI
+253 RTFHAAISGEEVI
-266 LVNIS
+266 LVNTN
-271 PVLFSSIGVQVDQIR
+271 PVLFPSIGVQVDQVR

-305 ALYHSLF
+305 TLYHSIF
-312 DEHPDA
+312 DDHPDA
-318 DHTVTVHPSFRF
+318 DRTVTLLPLFRF
-330 VKIEQNGAEPVILPR
+330 VEATRDGDEPVALSKGI
-345 GVTHNYIGYDIDEEK
+345 TDNFSGYSVDEEK
-360 GLYRQI
+360 GLYRQT
-366 GSLGRSNFTD
+366 GSLGRSNFSDT
-376 IYTLGA
+376 YTLCA
-382 YRSLYDDS
+382 YRIS
-390 PVPIETATFQVDVQ
+390 VPIETVTFQVDVQ

-419 SDRSKPHQEAT
+419 SDRSKPHNEAD

-435 PSESDFPQEEA
+435 PTESDFPQEEA

-477 EERPDYRRWF
+477 EQRPDYRRWF
-487 VQFQVLKEG
+487 IQFQVLREG

-507 IVDSE
+507 IVDPE

-562 ADFSEKDLPEVSA
+562 ADFSEKVLPEVSA

-646 ITDPDN
+646 TTDPDN

-657 VLWPGGSSAMY
+657 VFWPGGSSAMY

-697 VIRLPYSRELSWL
+697 VIRLPYSKELSWL

>member
-19 SGLNTTSWQRD
+19 SGLNTTSWQRN
-30 QFFESATG
+30 QFFANATG

-68 TNGFGLVDF
+68 TNGFGLMDF

-90 AGQYIEHDLAV
+90 AGQYIEHDLAE

-111 RETLYDG
+111 REALYDG

-145 YAQTHLNPDRNKMQ
+145 YAQTHLNPDHEKMKV
-159 EDGRTILDRWD
+159 DGRTILDRWD
-170 EGGFTSGWQVDIDVG
+170 EGGYASGWQVDIDVG
-185 SDTEDIREYGGGG
+185 SDTEDIREYSSEG
-198 VLDEETGIYTGSIDV
+198 VLDEETGIYTGQIDV
-213 PLESLKEE
+213 TLGSLREE
-221 RTLWF
+221 RTLRF
-226 SVRMLPMKDMHD
+226 IVRMLPLQDMHD
-238 EYSMDYDHEEHVYME
+238 EESMDYDHDEYVHME
-253 RTFHAAVSGEEVI
+253 RTFHAAISGEEVI
-266 LVNIS
+266 LVNTN
-271 PVLFSSIGVQVDQIR
+271 PVLFPSIGVQVDQVR

-305 ALYHSLF
+305 TLYHSIF
-312 DEHPDA
+312 DDHSDA
-318 DHTVTVHPSFRF
+318 DRTVTLLPLFRF
-330 VKIEQNGAEPVILPR
+330 VEATRDGDEPVALSKGI
-345 GVTHNYIGYDIDEEK
+345 TDIFSGYSVDEEK
-360 GLYRQI
+360 GLYRQT
-366 GSLGRSNFTD
+366 GSLGRSNFSDT
-376 IYTLGA
+376 YTLCA
-382 YRSLYDDS
+382 YRIS
-390 PVPIETATFQVDVQ
+390 VPIETVAFQVDVQ

-419 SDRSKPHQEAT
+419 SDRSKPHNEAD

-435 PSESDFPQEEA
+435 PTESDFPQEEA

-477 EERPDYRRWF
+477 EQRPDYRRWF
-487 VQFQVLKEG
+487 IQFQVLREG

-507 IVDSE
+507 IVDPE

-562 ADFSEKDLPEVSA
+562 ADFSEKVLPEVSA

-646 ITDPDN
+646 TTDPDN

-657 VLWPGGSSAMY
+657 VFWPGGSSAMY

-697 VIRLPYSRELSWL
+697 VIRLPYSKELSWL

>member
-19 SGLNTTSWQRD
+19 SGLNTASWQRD
-30 QFFESATG
+30 QFFENATG
-38 GTKVKRKLTYSLVL
+38 GNKVKRKLTYSLVL

-68 TNGFGLVDF
+68 TNGFGLMDF

-90 AGQYIEHDLAV
+90 AGQYIEHDLA
-101 EETEHFTVRF
+101 EKETEHFTVRF
-111 RETLYDG
+111 REALYDG

-145 YAQTHLNPDRNKMQ
+145 YAQTHLNPDHEKMKV
-159 EDGRTILDRWD
+159 DGRTILDRWD
-170 EGGFTSGWQVDIDVG
+170 EGGYASGWQVDIDVG
-185 SDTEDIREYGGGG
+185 SDTEDIREYSSEG
-198 VLDEETGIYTGSIDV
+198 VLDEETGIYTGQIDV
-213 PLESLKEE
+213 TLGSLREE
-221 RTLWF
+221 RTLRF
-226 SVRMLPMKDMHD
+226 IVRMLPLQDMHD
-238 EYSMDYDHEEHVYME
+238 EESMDYDHDEYVHME
-253 RTFHAAVSGEEVI
+253 RTFHAAISGEEVI
-266 LVNIS
+266 LVSTN
-271 PVLFSSIGVQVDQIR
+271 PVLFPSIGVQVDQVR

-305 ALYHSLF
+305 TLYHSIF
-312 DEHPDA
+312 DDHPDA
-318 DHTVTVHPSFRF
+318 DRTVTLLPLFRF
-330 VKIEQNGAEPVILPR
+330 VEATRDGDEPVALSKGI
-345 GVTHNYIGYDIDEEK
+345 TDNFSGYSVDEEK
-360 GLYRQI
+360 GLYRQT
-366 GSLGRSNFTD
+366 GSLGRSNFSDT
-376 IYTLGA
+376 YTLCA
-382 YRSLYDDS
+382 YRIS
-390 PVPIETATFQVDVQ
+390 VPIETVTFQVDVQ

-419 SDRSKPHQEAT
+419 SDRSKPHNEAD

-435 PSESDFPQEEA
+435 PTESDFPQEEA

-477 EERPDYRRWF
+477 EQRPVYRRWF
-487 VQFQVLKEG
+487 IQFQVLREG

-507 IVDSE
+507 IVDPE

-562 ADFSEKDLPEVSA
+562 ADFSEKVLPEVSA

-646 ITDPDN
+646 TTDPDN

-657 VLWPGGSSAMY
+657 VFWPGGSSAMY

-697 VIRLPYSRELSWL
+697 VIRLPYSKELSWL

>member
-8 QRIQHSLNAEL
+8 QRIQHSLSAEL

-30 QFFESATG
+30 QFFENATG

-68 TNGFGLVDF
+68 TNGFGLMDF

-111 RETLYDG
+111 REALYDG

-127 IPRSKELLLFD
+127 IPRNKELLLFD

-145 YAQTHLNPDRNKMQ
+145 YAQTHLNSDLEKMKA
-159 EDGRTILDRWD
+159 DGRTILDRWD
-170 EGGFTSGWQVDIDVG
+170 EGGYASGWQVDIDVG
-185 SDTEDIREYGGGG
+185 SDTEDIREYSSEG
-198 VLDEETGIYTGSIDV
+198 VLDEETGIYTGRIDV
-213 PLESLKEE
+213 TLGSLMEE
-221 RTLWF
+221 RTLRF
-226 SVRMLPMKDMHD
+226 IVRMLPLQDMHD
-238 EYSMDYDHEEHVYME
+238 EESMDYDHDEYVHME
-253 RTFHAAVSGEEVI
+253 RTFHAAMSGEEVI
-266 LVNIS
+266 LVNTN
-271 PVLFSSIGVQVDQIR
+271 PVLFPSIGVQVDQVR

-305 ALYHSLF
+305 TLYHSVF
-312 DEHPDA
+312 DDHPDE
-318 DHTVTVHPSFRF
+318 DYTVTLQPEFRF
-330 VKIEQNGAEPVILPR
+330 VKATQDGDEPVALSKRI
-345 GVTHNYIGYDIDEEK
+345 TDNFSGYSVDEEK
-360 GLYRQI
+360 GLYRQT
-366 GSLGRSNFTD
+366 GSLGRSNFSDT
-376 IYTLGA
+376 YTLCA
-382 YRSLYDDS
+382 YRIS
-390 PVPIETATFQVDVQ
+390 VPIETVTFQVDVQ

-419 SDRSKPHQEAT
+419 SDRSKPHNEAD

-435 PSESDFPQEEA
+435 PTESDFPQEEA

-477 EERPDYRRWF
+477 EQRPDYRRWF
-487 VQFQVLKEG
+487 VQFQVLREG
-496 SDDYVEKYYSC
+496 SEDYAEKYYSC
-507 IVDSE
+507 IVDPE
-512 GNVIGDPDIN
+512 GKVIGDPDIN

-562 ADFSEKDLPEVSA
+562 ADFSEKVLPEVSA

-592 YDLMAIATH
+592 YDLMAIAMH

-613 EQAYQIAVDYLK
+613 EQAYQIAVGYLK

-657 VLWPGGSSAMY
+657 VFWPGGSSAMY
-668 LMNQYGH
+668 LMNTYGH

-689 NGTVLNDV
+689 NGIVLNDL